1 MLVPHPDR
9 RISLL
14 ALGALVACG
23 GPSAQTEP
31 RFVAVHNALSS
42 MGMAQTGPINQ
53 GSLPEGAEVELEVEL
68 RGGECYTFIALGSD
82 GVQDIG
88 LRVVDGTGTE
98 IGRDVTHDRQAAA
111 RVCAESTGFHTA
123 VVEMTEGEGAYLVSS
138 WSGATGGGGGFSGP
152 MVASGSGGGT
162 CGAPIDLAFGEPLT
176 GDTTGGP
183 NVTQAPCAQ
192 GDSPERVHRF
202 ELEQRAQVA
211 ISLQSTFDG
220 ALYLLRTCGDVS
232 TMLDCNDDAPD
243 TTHSRIDTTLEPGT
257 YYLVVDGYGTE
268 AGSYTLEASIT
279 PLRPVQ
285 EVCNDAQAL
294 RVGQPASASTQG
306 AADYFQATC
315 ADGARMPDRV
325 YFLDVNQRS
334 RMRVRQQSDHDGALY
349 IRSSCTDPTTEIGC
363 NDDYRDTRGSLI
375 TQIVDPGRYFVY
387 ADGFGSGGQIAA
399 GNYTLTGDLAPENGG
414 GVQNDDC
421 GGAVD
426 AQVGAAF
433 EVDTFQARDDQ
444 AGSCGGQGSADVVY
458 DLRIQSRSEV
468 KVKVRDAEFDGAVY
482 LRSNCAQAGSEVAC
496 ANIPISVPRTQE
508 VTLEATVDPGSYSLI
523 IDGARPDSFGAAQVE
538 VEVRDLAAVQRMCRQ
553 APLLRPGR
561 TVNGSTAGES
571 NDFQASC
578 AEGARSGDVVYRIQ
592 LRRRSRVKVEMTS
605 DYDGALHL
613 RSDCA
618 SAGTEV
624 ACNDDVADD
633 NRRSQIEATLDRGTY
648 FLFVDGF
655 REGSEGSFS
664 VELDVSNP

>member
-1 MLVPHPDR
+1 MSQPKTR
-9 RISLL
+9 FSLL
-14 ALGALVACG
+14 ALSAVVACG
-23 GPSAQTEP
+23 GPQTQSEP

-53 GSLPEGAEVELEVEL
+53 GSLPEGAEVELDVEL
-68 RGGECYTFIALGSD
+68 RGGECYTFVALGSD

-88 LRVVDGTGTE
+88 IRIVDQNGTE

-111 RVCAESTGFHTA
+111 RVCAEQSGLHKA
-123 VVEMTEGEGAYLVSS
+123 VVEMSEGQGAYLVSS
-138 WSGATGGGGGFSGP
+138 WSGAPAGGGFSGQ
-152 MVASGSGGGT
+152 MVAGASGRGT
-162 CGAPIDLAFGEPLT
+162 CAAPIDLAFGEPT
-176 GDTTGGP
+176 SGDTTGAA

-192 GDSPERVHRF
+192 GEAPERVYRF
-202 ELEQRAQVA
+202 ELEQRAQVSL
-211 ISLQSTFDG
+211 SLQSTFDG
-220 ALYLLRTCGDVS
+220 ALYLLSGCGDVS

-243 TTHSRIDTTLEPGT
+243 TTHSRIDSTLEPGT
-257 YYLVVDGYGTE
+257 YFLVVDGYGTA
-268 AGSYTLEASIT
+268 AGSYTLQASLT

-285 EVCNDAQAL
+285 EVCNDAQSL
-294 RVGQPASASTQG
+294 QVGQPASGSTQG

-325 YFLDVNQRS
+325 YHLDVQRRS
-334 RMRVRQQSDHDGALY
+334 RLRLRQQSDHDGALY
-349 IRSSCTDPTTEIGC
+349 LRSSCTDPTTEVGC
-363 NDDYRDTRGSLI
+363 NDDFRDTRGSII

-399 GNYTLTGDLAPENGG
+399 GNYTLSADLAPVNGG

-421 GGAVD
+421 GTAVD
-426 AQVGAAF
+426 VPSGAFAI
-433 EVDTFQARDDQ
+433 DTFEASDDQ
-444 AGSCGGQGSADVVY
+444 AGSCGGQGGADVVY
-458 DLRIQSRSEV
+458 RLAVQARSEV
-468 KVKVRDAEFDGAVY
+468 KVKVKDAEFDGAVY
-482 LRSNCAQAGSEVAC
+482 LRRNCAQGGSEVAC
-496 ANIPISVPRTQE
+496 TNIPISVPRTQE

-523 IDGARPDSFGAAQVE
+523 FDGARPDSFGAAQVE

-561 TVNGSTAGES
+561 TVNGSTAGAS
-571 NDFQASC
+571 DDFQASC
-578 AEGARSGDVVYRIQ
+578 AEGARSPDRVYRIR

-613 RSDCA
+613 RGDCVN
-618 SAGTEV
+618 AGTEL
-624 ACNDDVADD
+624 ACNDDVGDD
-633 NRRSQIEATLDRGTY
+633 NRRSELEATLDRGTY

-664 VELDVSNP
+664 LELDVSAP

>member
-1 MLVPHPDR
+1 MPHPDR

-53 GSLPEGAEVELEVEL
+53 GSLPEGATVELEVEL
-68 RGGECYTFIALGSD
+68 RSGQCYTFIALGSD

-88 LRVVDGTGTE
+88 LRIVDETGTE

-111 RVCAESTGFHTA
+111 RVCAESSGLHTA

-138 WSGATGGGGGFSGP
+138 WSGAPGGGGFSGP

-162 CGAPIDLAFGEPLT
+162 CGAPIDLAFGEPLS

-220 ALYLLRTCGDVS
+220 ALYLLRTCGDVG

-257 YYLVVDGYGTE
+257 YYLVVDGYGTA
-268 AGSYTLEASIT
+268 AGGYTLEASLT

-325 YFLDVNQRS
+325 YHLDVNQRS

-349 IRSSCTDPTTEIGC
+349 IRSSCTDPTTEVGC

-399 GNYTLTGDLAPENGG
+399 GNYTVSADLAPENGG

-458 DLRIQSRSEV
+458 RLAIQNRSEV

-482 LRSNCAQAGSEVAC
+482 LRSNCAQGGSEVAC
-496 ANIPISVPRTQE
+496 TNIPISVPRTQE
-508 VTLEATVDPGSYSLI
+508 VTLEATVDPGNYSLI

-538 VEVRDLAAVQRMCRQ
+538 IEVRDLAAVQRMCRQ

-571 NDFQASC
+571 DDFHASC
-578 AEGARSGDVVYRIQ
+578 AEGARSGDQVYRIQ

-613 RSDCA
+613 RSDCV
-618 SAGTEV
+618 SAATEV

-664 VELDVSNP
+664 VELDVSSP

>member
-1 MLVPHPDR
+1 MPHPDR

-14 ALGALVACG
+14 ALVALVACG

-53 GSLPEGAEVELEVEL
+53 GSLPEGAKVELEVEL